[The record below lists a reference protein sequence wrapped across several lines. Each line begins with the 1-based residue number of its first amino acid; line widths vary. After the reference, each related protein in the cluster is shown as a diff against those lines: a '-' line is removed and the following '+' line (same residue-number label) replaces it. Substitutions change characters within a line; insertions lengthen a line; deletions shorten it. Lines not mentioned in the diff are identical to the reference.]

1 MQFNGFKKEAITFL
15 EDLNKNNNKKWFEDN
30 RHIWEKNVLEVN
42 KAFVE
47 EMGETLQILVPT
59 IKAIPKAS
67 ASLFKI
73 YRDVRFSKDKTP
85 LKEKVGILFWQGTAH
100 RMSSSSF
107 YFFYNKDEYYIASG
121 MRLFKP
127 PVLKAYRSYIKDE
140 KRAKELDDIL
150 IDLKQKG
157 YNICEP
163 QYRRLP
169 KDFKK
174 DYKYSHLALFGAMN
188 ASISHKID
196 DRFFSLDIV
205 DFAFEIFNDM
215 KDLQAW
221 LYEMTLTVKD

>member
-30 RHIWEKNVLEVN
+30 RHIWEKNVLEPN

-140 KRAKELDDIL
+140 KKAKELDDIL
-150 IDLKQKG
+150 NDLKQKG
-157 YNICEP
+157 YNICEA
-163 QYRRLP
+163 QYKRLP

-174 DYKYSHLALFGAMN
+174 EYKYPHLALFGAMN
-188 ASISHKID
+188 ASISYKID

-215 KDLQAW
+215 KDLQTW